1 MNQDLTSD
9 PLLSGSPTA
18 AAAAAAATGAAGAP
32 ATTNVR
38 DTFVDSGTP
47 AAAAGVNSA
56 AVACLCW
63 RCALSAL
70 LCAPPL
76 VSPTIWKYPTC
87 LAGADDRTVLDQV
100 FLALRGLHTFL

>member
-18 AAAAAAATGAAGAP
+18 AAAAGAAGAP

-47 AAAAGVNSA
+47 AAAGVNSA